1 MPNWCANTVT
11 VKHSDPKMIERVR
24 TAFEQERLCN
34 EFLPNPNGEWS
45 WEHSVNTWGTKWELA
60 GEIDSIEDGVILT
73 FDSAWAPPTGLYD
86 HLHSLGYEVT
96 ALYYEPGMAFAGTYE
111 DGNDECFDYSGMNSE
126 EIAKYLP
133 EEVDQ
138 YFGISENVAQWE
150 DEESQENDEEETV
163 DIKQD

>member
-24 TAFEQERLCN
+24 TAFENERLCN

-45 WEHSVNTWGTKWELA
+45 WVHSVNTWGTKWELA
-60 GEIDSIEDGVILT
+60 GEVDSIEDGVILT
-73 FDSAWAPPTGLYD
+73 FDSAWAPPTGLYEK
-86 HLHSLGYEVT
+86 LYTLGYEVT
-96 ALYYEPGMAFAGTYE
+96 ARYYEPGMAFAGTYE

-133 EEVDQ
+133 EELDQ
-138 YFGISENVAQWE
+138 YFGISENIAQWE
-150 DEESQENDEEETV
+150 DENSEELDEETV
-163 DIKQD
+163 DSNDD